1 MAGAELSN
9 DQLMTS
15 FIIKEYVIKNYPD
28 VKVDNYNALQLW
40 NEVLNATDKAVIEA
54 KTKVI
59 FDTEGVNY

>member
-1 MAGAELSN
+1 MAGSELSN

-28 VKVDNYNALQLW
+28 IKVDNYNALQLW
-40 NEVLNATDKAVIEA
+40 NEVLNATDKAAIEA